1 MDEELEALCLRAFNK
16 LKDKHG
22 IHPKLRNPLCE
33 LVEAYI
39 RTAHEQGRRTG
50 AEQEAR
56 KYA

>member
-1 MDEELEALCLRAFNK
+1 MDEELEELCLRALNK

-39 RTAHEQGRRTG
+39 RAAYNAGHKAACKQS
-50 AEQEAR
+50 
-56 KYA
+56 